1 MVWRIFEPLVSRRL
15 AGRVT
20 AAVPVRVR
28 VTGEVGLS
36 GLCGTRLRGED
47 VWTVDVDLE
56 NWRTTGG
63 GVQAEPL
70 VVTYRCQGPL
80 LPEIQQSLRPRS
92 QVSLEIVF
100 DAGARNAATL
110 LSPSSIRAATT

>member
-15 AGRVT
+15 GGRAT
-20 AAVPVRVR
+20 AAVPVLVR
-28 VTGEVGLS
+28 VTGIVGPS

-56 NWRTTGG
+56 NWRVTSGT
-63 GVQAEPL
+63 VQPEAL
-70 VVTYRCQGPL
+70 VVTYRCQAHL
-80 LPEIQQSLRPRS
+80 LPEMQQCLTPKR